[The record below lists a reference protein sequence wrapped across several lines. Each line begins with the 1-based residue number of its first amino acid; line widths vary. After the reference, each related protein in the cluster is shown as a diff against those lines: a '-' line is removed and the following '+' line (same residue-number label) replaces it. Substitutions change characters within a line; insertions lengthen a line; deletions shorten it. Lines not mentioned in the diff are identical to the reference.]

1 MFDPNDDCVFVKE
14 QKSKKKAST
23 LKTPSRMK
31 PTIVTLMII
40 QDVEKGVPRG
50 AYKDFLIKND
60 KTVSVRL
67 HREMSSTEVRSR
79 LKKTLQPHVEDYT
92 ILGCC
97 GTKLIIC
104 SEQQPSGATLIQSAL
119 KRRGS
124 TVYVTKKII
133 EISDSS
139 EVSLSLPC
147 VH

>member
-31 PTIVTLMII
+31 PTMVTLMII

-97 GTKLIIC
+97 GRLLRN
-104 SEQQPSGATLIQSAL
+104 Q
-119 KRRGS
+119 
-124 TVYVTKKII
+124 
-133 EISDSS
+133 DF
-139 EVSLSLPC
+139 
-147 VH
+147 